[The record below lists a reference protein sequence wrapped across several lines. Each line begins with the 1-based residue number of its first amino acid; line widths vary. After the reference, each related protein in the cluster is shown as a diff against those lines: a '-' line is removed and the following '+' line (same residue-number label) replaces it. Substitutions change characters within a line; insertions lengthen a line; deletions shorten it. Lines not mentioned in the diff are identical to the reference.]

1 MSRSQQYIGSLFE
14 RIPKAALARA
24 DQQSAFDQIREKLGT
39 TLDIL
44 EELKTLYKVKDFSDL
59 ALGLMWIAEKVEN
72 DPSRLEPTND
82 EEALVFSMFQ
92 RAYVEGASAPVTY
105 APSAEPE
112 AEVATASD
120 VAPTSEESAPA
131 FDFPSAPLESTSQSA
146 IETTAETPQG
156 FDFPPQ
162 ESAAVSPFDSTSV
175 ESSAPSDASQSF
187 DVFNAP
193 PPAEQVPTE
202 TSVAPEVE
210 ATFGSEASPPAD
222 SPFLADAAPVAS
234 APAGSEQEHAA
245 LFEKFIEAL
254 QAGTE
259 DRMALLDQLVQ
270 RCHEVAASD
279 APQEYKDYSQMLTTL
294 LKSLTDNQMLDD
306 VRAMNMLSAVLDP
319 FSQWA
324 KTDPGSR
331 SGIIE
336 PGVESLRGFIALFE

>member
-39 TLDIL
+39 TSDIL

-92 RAYVEGASAPVTY
+92 RAYVDGASAPVTY

-112 AEVATASD
+112 AEVAPAFD
-120 VAPTSEESAPA
+120 VAPTSEVSAPV
-131 FDFPSAPLESTSQSA
+131 FGFPSQ
-146 IETTAETPQG
+146 ET
-156 FDFPPQ
+156 
-162 ESAAVSPFDSTSV
+162 AAASPFDSTPV
-175 ESSAPSDASQSF
+175 ESSAPSEASQSF

-193 PPAEQVPTE
+193 PPAEQAPTE

-210 ATFGSEASPPAD
+210 STFGSEASFPAD
-222 SPFLADAAPVAS
+222 SPSPSDVAPVVS
-234 APAGSEQEHAA
+234 PPAGSEQEHAA

-259 DRMALLDQLVQ
+259 NRMALLDQLVQ

>member
-1 MSRSQQYIGSLFE
+1 
-14 RIPKAALARA
+14 
-24 DQQSAFDQIREKLGT
+24 
-39 TLDIL
+39 
-44 EELKTLYKVKDFSDL
+44 
-59 ALGLMWIAEKVEN
+59 
-72 DPSRLEPTND
+72 
-82 EEALVFSMFQ
+82 MFQ

-112 AEVATASD
+112 VEVAPVSD
-120 VAPTSEESAPA
+120 VAPTSEVSAPV
-131 FDFPSAPLESTSQSA
+131 FDFPSAPPESTSQYTV
-146 IETTAETPQG
+146 ETPAETPQG
-156 FDFPPQ
+156 FDFPSQ
-162 ESAAVSPFDSTSV
+162 ETAAASPFDSTQV
-175 ESSAPSDASQSF
+175 ESSAPSDASPSF

-193 PPAEQVPTE
+193 PPAEQAPTE
-202 TSVAPEVE
+202 ASVAPD

-222 SPFLADAAPVAS
+222 SPSPADVAPVSS

-254 QAGTE
+254 QGGTE

>member
-39 TLDIL
+39 TPDIL

-92 RAYVEGASAPVTY
+92 RAYVEEGSAPVTY
-105 APSAEPE
+105 APSVEPE
-112 AEVATASD
+112 AEVAPASD
-120 VAPTSEESAPA
+120 VAPTSEVSAPVL
-131 FDFPSAPLESTSQSA
+131 DFPSALPESTSQSTV
-146 IETTAETPQG
+146 ETLAETPQG
-156 FDFPPQ
+156 FDFPSQ
-162 ESAAVSPFDSTSV
+162 ETAAASPFDSTLV
-175 ESSAPSDASQSF
+175 ESLAPSDASPSF

-193 PPAEQVPTE
+193 PPAEQAPTE
-202 TSVAPEVE
+202 IPVAPE

-222 SPFLADAAPVAS
+222 SPSPTDEAPVAS

-254 QAGTE
+254 QGATE

>member
-39 TLDIL
+39 TSDIL

-72 DPSRLEPTND
+72 DPSRLEPTYD

-112 AEVATASD
+112 AEVAPASD

-131 FDFPSAPLESTSQSA
+131 FDFPSAPPESTSQTSV
-146 IETTAETPQG
+146 ETPAETPQG
-156 FDFPPQ
+156 FDFPSQ
-162 ESAAVSPFDSTSV
+162 ETPAVSPFDSTPV
-175 ESSAPSDASQSF
+175 ESLASSDASPSF

-202 TSVAPEVE
+202 TSGAPEV

-222 SPFLADAAPVAS
+222 SPLPADVPPVAS

>member
-39 TLDIL
+39 TPDIL
-44 EELKTLYKVKDFSDL
+44 EELKSLYKVKDFSDL
-59 ALGLMWIAEKVEN
+59 ALSLMWIAEKVEN

-92 RAYVEGASAPVTY
+92 RAYVEGGSAPVTY
-105 APSAEPE
+105 APSDEP
-112 AEVATASD
+112 APDAPASSD
-120 VAPTSEESAPA
+120 VSAPA
-131 FDFPSAPLESTSQSA
+131 FDFPQATPESPSHAP
-146 IETTAETPQG
+146 AETASESPQA
-156 FDFPPQ
+156 FDFPTQ
-162 ESAAVSPFDSTSV
+162 ETAAASPFDSTPA
-175 ESSAPSDASQSF
+175 ESSTSADATPSF
-187 DVFNAP
+187 DVFNAA
-193 PPAEQVPTE
+193 PPAEGAPME
-202 TSVAPEVE
+202 TSVASDTP
-210 ATFGSEASPPAD
+210 FGSEAAPPAD
-222 SPFLADAAPVAS
+222 FPSPESTGAA

-254 QAGTE
+254 QGGAE
-259 DRMALLDQLVQ
+259 DRMALMEQLVQ
-270 RCHEVAASD
+270 RCHAVVSGE
-279 APQEYKDYSQMLTTL
+279 APQEYKDYSQMLTSL

-306 VRAMNMLSAVLDP
+306 VRAMNMLSTVLDP

-331 SGIIE
+331 TGIIE